1 MKRRRL
7 VIRLALAFGAVA
19 LVIAAV
25 TAHYFV
31 WPALGTPT
39 PADAVVVLGGPGDRY
54 NTGARLVRQGLA
66 PVMVASSDRD
76 SGSCPGTMNDV
87 AIICFTP
94 DPYSTRGEARYVAD
108 LAREKGW
115 THVILVT
122 SVGQA
127 SRAQLRL
134 ERCFPGDIDVVAVRP
149 VGLRVVRDAI
159 YEWGANFKALVLE
172 RGC

>member
-7 VIRLALAFGAVA
+7 LIRLALVLGLIAVI
-19 LVIAAV
+19 VAAI
-25 TAHYFV
+25 TARYFV
-31 WPALGTPT
+31 WPSVGTPT
-39 PADAVVVLGGPGDRY
+39 TADAVVVLGGPGDRY
-54 NTGARLVRQGLA
+54 NTGARLVREGLA

-76 SGSCPGTMNDV
+76 SGDCPGTMTDV
-87 AIICFTP
+87 PIICFTP

-108 LAREKGW
+108 LARERGW
-115 THVILVT
+115 HHLIVVT

-134 ERCFPGDIDVVAVRP
+134 ERCFDGDIDVVAVRP

-159 YEWGANFKALVLE
+159 YEWGATFKALVLE
-172 RGC
+172 PDC

>member
-1 MKRRRL
+1 VKRRRL
-7 VIRLALAFGAVA
+7 VIRLALALGLLAVVMA
-19 LVIAAV
+19 GI
-25 TAHYFV
+25 TARYFV
-31 WPALGTPT
+31 WPSLGSPT
-39 PADAVVVLGGPGDRY
+39 TADAVIVLGGPGDRY

-66 PVMVASSDRD
+66 PVMVASSDRN
-76 SGSCPGTMNDV
+76 SGGCPGTMDDV
-87 AIICFTP
+87 PIICFTP

-108 LAREKGW
+108 LARDKGW
-115 THVILVT
+115 SHLIVVT

-134 ERCFPGDIDVVAVRP
+134 ERCFDGDVDVVAVRP

>member
-1 MKRRRL
+1 
-7 VIRLALAFGAVA
+7 VIRLGIAFVVLAA
-19 LVIAAV
+19 VIAGV
-25 TAHYFV
+25 TARYFV
-31 WPALGTPT
+31 WPSLASPT
-39 PADAVVVLGGPGDRY
+39 PADAVIVLGGPGDRY

-66 PVMVASSDRD
+66 PVMVASSDRS
-76 SGSCPGTMNDV
+76 SGGCPGTMDDV
-87 AIICFTP
+87 PIICFTP

-108 LAREKGW
+108 LARERGW
-115 THVILVT
+115 NHVIIVT

-134 ERCFPGDIDVVAVRP
+134 ERCFDGDIDVVAVRP

-172 RGC
+172 RDC